1 MDNKFLK
8 YENFIYDLE
17 EEIEDDYVEEIEN
30 DNIEDDYV
38 EEIENDYVEEIENDN
53 IDDVEPI
60 FENYRVKVE
69 VRKLNIRVAPGLNE
83 IMIKKKL
90 YKDQI
95 VEIIYEQD
103 GWGELK
109 DGGWIKLEFTKKY

>member
-17 EEIEDDYVEEIEN
+17 EEIED
-30 DNIEDDYV
+30 
-38 EEIENDYVEEIENDN
+38 DYVEEIENDN

>member
-8 YENFIYDLE
+8 YENFVYDPE
-17 EEIEDDYVEEIEN
+17 EKEEVVEEIEDYSV
-30 DNIEDDYV
+30 DNV
-38 EEIENDYVEEIENDN
+38 
-53 IDDVEPI
+53 VEPV

>member
-8 YENFIYDLE
+8 YENFVYDLE
-17 EEIEDDYVEEIEN
+17 EKEEVVEEIEDYSV
-30 DNIEDDYV
+30 DNV
-38 EEIENDYVEEIENDN
+38 
-53 IDDVEPI
+53 VEPV

-69 VRKLNIRVAPGLNE
+69 VRKLNIRVAPGFNE

-95 VEIIYEQD
+95 VDIIYEQD